1 MTAIGAMRRWSGP
14 MTVDAEKDCGWPDWD
29 LRVER
34 RPLPIKRH
42 VRTTHGG
49 NEVSSPSRSD
59 ATGPSMGEGAGGF
72 CLEVHHGN
80 RAV

>member
-1 MTAIGAMRRWSGP
+1 MRLAGLGP
-14 MTVDAEKDCGWPDWD
+14 
-29 LRVER
+29 RVER

-49 NEVSSPSRSD
+49 NDGVLANTQRCD
-59 ATGPSMGEGAGGF
+59 WAIHVGEGAGGF